1 MTRALPI
8 VHKVEPERWPSA
20 EEAARSRW
28 FSPVQLGPREA
39 RTRTWVPAMVPW
51 RASDE
56 GFVTDR
62 VIDWYARFAKG
73 RPGVIVIEAT
83 GVRDVRSGP
92 LLRIGH
98 DRYIDGLTRLTRAV
112 REASDGE
119 TLLFVQLIDFLS
131 IRRRPEP
138 QKFFERFLVVT
149 DAHRRQLSKRT
160 NDPRFLSCDEDA
172 VRSALG
178 ALDDGSLEEVLTDRE
193 LEALRFGARERVT
206 DTHLPHIRS
215 LPEVL
220 PSLFSQAA
228 QRAERAGFDGV
239 ELHYAH
245 AYTMASFLSATNDRA
260 DGYGGSFE
268 GRLRLPLEVLAATR
282 AAVSSGTVVG
292 LRMLGDEVIERGTRI
307 QDASRFAVEFA
318 RHGADFI
325 SVSVGGK
332 FDDAQQPKVG
342 HAAYPYTGPSGHECM
357 PTVRSDERGPFGRNL
372 PYARAIRAAIREA
385 GLETPVVGAGGING
399 FHQAERA
406 LTEGDC
412 DVVASARQSL
422 ADPDWFAKVRAGA
435 GETVRRC
442 KFTNYCEA
450 LDQLHKEVTCQLWDK
465 IRPGDPPIEAQR
477 VSADGRRRLVAP

>member
-1 MTRALPI
+1 MNRVLPI
-8 VHKVEPERWPSA
+8 VHEIQPERWPTA
-20 EEAARSRW
+20 DEAARSRW
-28 FSPVQLGPREA
+28 FSPVRLGPREA

-51 RASDE
+51 RASDD

-62 VIDWYARFAKG
+62 LIDWYVRFAKG
-73 RPGVIVIEAT
+73 RPGVIVVEAT
-83 GVRDVRSGP
+83 GVRDVPSGP

-98 DRYIDGLTRLTRAV
+98 DRYLDGLARLTRAV

-119 TLLFVQLIDFLS
+119 TLLLIQLIDFLS

-138 QKFFERFLVVT
+138 SKFFQRYLTVT
-149 DAHRRQLSKRT
+149 DEHRRRLSERT
-160 NDPRFLSCDEDA
+160 KDPLFLSCDEA
-172 VRSALG
+172 IVRSALA
-178 ALDDGSLEEVLTDRE
+178 ALDDRALEEVLSERE
-193 LEALRFGARERVT
+193 LEALRFGARERIT

-220 PSLFSQAA
+220 PSLFAQAA

-245 AYTMASFLSATNDRA
+245 AYTMASFLSATNDRT

-268 GRLRLPLEVLAATR
+268 GRLRLPLEVLDATR
-282 AAVSSGTVVG
+282 AAVSSRMVVG

-307 QDASRFAVEFA
+307 QEASRFAVEFA
-318 RHGADFI
+318 RHGAHFI

-332 FDDAQQPKVG
+332 FDDAKQPKIG
-342 HAAYPYTGPSGHECM
+342 HAAYPYTGPSGQECM

-372 PYARAIRAAIREA
+372 PYARAIRAALREA
-385 GLETPVVGAGGING
+385 GFETPVVSAGGING
-399 FHQAERA
+399 FHLAERA
-406 LTEGDC
+406 LAEGDC
-412 DVVASARQSL
+412 DIVASARQTL
-422 ADPDWFAKVRAGA
+422 ADPDWFAKIRAGV
-435 GETVRRC
+435 GETIRRC

-465 IRPGDPPIEAQR
+465 VRPGDPPLETR
-477 VSADGRRRLVAP
+477 LLSADGRRRLIAP